1 MQTVKR
7 SGSAVSVSRKAVGH
21 AGTVAAGG
29 GNAAAGS
36 QSPLNPSHSKGHSMA
51 IKLIQKKIE
60 KITNDLMVKYTTTH
74 SIKLQ
79 RNILLLLSTL
89 VKEGVSI
96 KQLEQC
102 KNLLQFLE
110 DQVLGKKSY
119 LKAPPDILSFIYDF
133 ISILSIYFPDLIP
146 FKNIE
151 YLSNCVFFSP
161 YWSIHGNLL
170 PCINNL
176 LFNLFSVSS
185 SSHHPVQHLPS
196 SPSPS
201 SPSSPSSSSH
211 YSLDTLRDYFFE
223 QIMQKIHLVY
233 SIDCLIS
240 ILSIVKNRNHDIH
253 ITYSTLIF
261 NSLIPLLS
269 SSSSPASSPPS
280 PSPPPRPNY
289 SSILHVCVSSF
300 LFLLPLPPS
309 PSFCF
314 PLPSFLLLLPLPP
327 SPPSASLSLSPL
339 L

>member
-36 QSPLNPSHSKGHSMA
+36 QSPLNPTHSKGHSMA

-201 SPSSPSSSSH
+201 SPSSPSSSSSH

-280 PSPPPRPNY
+280 PSPLPRPNY
-289 SSILHVCVSSF
+289 SSILHVCDSSF

-309 PSFCF
+309 
-314 PLPSFLLLLPLPP
+314 
-327 SPPSASLSLSPL
+327 ASLSLSPL